1 MPKISKKLRKIV
13 MLNKEILN
21 VSLSS
26 EHNVIN
32 LGKNCLDI
40 RKGVGQSFKKQS
52 KILKKI
58 TLSEKNKINKDSNLD
73 YGAFFWEENE
83 RLGFFEN
90 FTFEDSLPCVFAIGE
105 SLKSEFSFLRIL
117 DRKRNKS
124 SDGAITEFTKALSP
138 VLDVFGILK
147 SLNPSKVAFTKE
159 QKLRKFGNERKI
171 TFNVSRVLTMRMS
184 LNKKKIKNKK
194 TIERLGLV
202 SNCKPF
208 ELVMNKLDLNKLRYK
223 TYYDALVA
231 KEYYRVQRRLK
242 SYPFFQCAKRSVL
255 FAHVS
260 RTFRRTIAKANIA
273 EQYERHPTGQFQSL
287 KKYLITTINA
297 ERFEKFEYKTKSVM
311 SYTNFYKTVWRYFK
325 LKLERFFYKKLGVR
339 MHVWFMNIW
348 DIFMTGIDSYWRWFK
363 FEDQK
368 IFAMTRKGQRYL
380 IEGREE
386 AKFYLRSMALTL
398 TFGGGVKLFI
408 NKVTEMLRQYR
419 NNWAFITYT
428 MESLRLC
435 GNFFWFR
442 FFLNY
447 KITLQG
453 KIGGIL
459 RAAKKTFKKGD
470 VTIEDRSTV
479 VVHQRTFPQSKFG
492 TYCLG
497 FWMQYRV
504 PNLIGTFDELE
515 YIDTMRVLL
524 SMYTI
529 PWLSTR
535 LTEIIEAILR
545 EQEIKKQIKFSQY
558 NRRQRARGILAAEF
572 KRYIKRNKIVGKMLK
587 KKNKQK
593 KAKN

>member
-1 MPKISKKLRKIV
+1 
-13 MLNKEILN
+13 MLNREIKN
-21 VSLSS
+21 ISLSTDY
-26 EHNVIN
+26 NVIN
-32 LGKNCLDI
+32 LGKNCLNI
-40 RKGVGQSFKKQS
+40 RKGVGQALKKQN
-52 KILKKI
+52 KVLNF
-58 TLSEKNKINKDSNLD
+58 LSDKKNKINEESNLE
-73 YGAFFWEENE
+73 YSSFFWEETE
-83 RLGFFEN
+83 KLGFFES
-90 FTFEDSLPCVFAIGE
+90 FTFEDSLPCVFAIGGNYD
-105 SLKSEFSFLRIL
+105 KVPTFLDTL
-117 DRKRNKS
+117 NKKRSKEIGS
-124 SDGAITEFTKALSP
+124 AITRFARKLSP
-138 VLDVFGILK
+138 SLDIFGILN
-147 SLNPSKVAFTKE
+147 SLSPNKAAFAKLQTWRRVPFTRKISFGISKVLGIRA
-159 QKLRKFGNERKI
+159 LA
-171 TFNVSRVLTMRMS
+171 S
-184 LNKKKIKNKK
+184 KKKLKK
-194 TIERLGLV
+194 MINRLSLGG
-202 SNCKPF
+202 SAKSF
-208 ELVMNKLDLNKLRYK
+208 QIVMNKKDLNRLRYR
-223 TYYDALVA
+223 TYYDALVTR
-231 KEYYRVQRRLK
+231 EYYKAQRRVK
-242 SYPFFQCAKRSVL
+242 SFPIFEYAKRSVL
-255 FAHVS
+255 FSHIA
-260 RTFRRTIAKANIA
+260 RTQRKTIATSNLI
-273 EQYERHPTGQFQSL
+273 EQYDRHPTGQFLSL
-287 KKYLITTINA
+287 KKYLVNTINV
-297 ERFEKFEYKTKSVM
+297 ERFEKFEYKTKTVISF
-311 SYTNFYKTVWRYFK
+311 TNFYKTVWRYFK
-325 LKLERFFYKKLGVR
+325 LKLERYFYKKLGVR
-339 MHVWFMNIW
+339 MHIWFMNIW

-408 NKVTEMLRQYR
+408 NKVTELLRQYR

-497 FWMQYRV
+497 FWLQYRV

-572 KRYIKRNKIVGKMLK
+572 REYIQKNKSVIKLLK
-587 KKNKQK
+587 NKKNLKRKAYAK
-593 KAKN
+593 KGNN